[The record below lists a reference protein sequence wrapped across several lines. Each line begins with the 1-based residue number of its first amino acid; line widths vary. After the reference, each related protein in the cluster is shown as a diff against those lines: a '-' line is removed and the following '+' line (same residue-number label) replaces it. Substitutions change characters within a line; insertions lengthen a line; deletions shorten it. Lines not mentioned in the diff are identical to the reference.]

1 MSRQTL
7 QQANDEILHR
17 IAFLRKELH
26 RHNHRY
32 YVLDDPEIS
41 DAEYDRLM
49 RELTELETAHPEL
62 ASPDSPTVR
71 VGAAPLSEFDTVQHS
86 VPMLSLD
93 NAFSEGE
100 LADFDKRVR
109 KNLETDAQILYTAE
123 PKLDGLAVELVY
135 ENGRLVTASTRG
147 DGVTGE
153 LITENVRTIRSVPLV
168 LHAENQAVVPS
179 LLEVRGE
186 VFMGHEG
193 FRRLNEQRLQNEE
206 PVFANPRNAAAGS
219 LRQLDSRITARRP
232 LEIFLYGLGNYTD
245 LKLTSHWE
253 MLQMLKSLGFRINP
267 LIRACIRLSE
277 VVAFYHELSAMRH
290 NLPYDIDGMVVK
302 VDRLDLQAELG
313 AKSRSPRWAI
323 AWKFAAVQ
331 ESTRIVGIDVQV
343 GRTGALTPVARL
355 EPVSV
360 GGVTVSNATLHNEDE
375 IRRKDIRIGDTVLIQ
390 RAGDVIPEVVKV
402 MESKRTGEEKN
413 FAMPLQCPVCHAQVE
428 RMEGEAVS
436 RCINMSCPAQIKGR
450 IRHFAAKGAFDMDGL
465 GIKLVEQLVDR
476 GLVASYADIF
486 HLDEPGLTAMDRMG
500 SKSAKNL
507 LAAIEKSKKI
517 SLARFVYALGIRHAG
532 ENIAGILA
540 DRFQTLE
547 KIMSVSAEELESVEG
562 IGKEIAQSIRHFFD
576 QPENREIIQRMLDSG
591 VEIQTKSGEPVQKK
605 EGIAGKTFVLTGTLE
620 SMSRDQAK
628 KMIEAAG
635 GKVAGSVSKK
645 TDYVLAGENAGS
657 KLDKARE
664 LGIAI
669 LDEQAFMKMMGK

>member
-1 MSRQTL
+1 MSRLTTT
-7 QQANDEILHR
+7 AKDETLHR

-71 VGAAPLSEFDTVQHS
+71 VGATPLSEFDTVQHS

-109 KNLETDAQILYTAE
+109 KNLESDAQILYTAE

-135 ENGRLVTASTRG
+135 EKGRLVTASTRG
-147 DGVTGE
+147 DGVSGE

-168 LHAENQAVVPS
+168 LHAENQAIVPS

-193 FRRLNEQRLQNEE
+193 FRKLNEQRLKNEE
-206 PVFANPRNAAAGS
+206 APFANPRNAAAGS
-219 LRQLDSRITARRP
+219 LRQLDSRITAKRP

-245 LKLTSHWE
+245 LKINSHWE
-253 MLQMLKSLGFRINP
+253 MLKMLKNLGFRINP
-267 LIRACIRLSE
+267 LIRACIPLSE
-277 VVAFYHELSAMRH
+277 VVAFYNELSAMRH
-290 NLPYDIDGMVVK
+290 TLAYDIDGMVVK

-390 RAGDVIPEVVKV
+390 RAGDVIPEVVKII
-402 MESKRTGEEKN
+402 ESKRTGEEKA
-413 FAMPLQCPVCHAQVE
+413 FEMPSQCPVCHAQVE
-428 RMEGEAVS
+428 RSEGEAVS

-450 IRHFAAKGAFDMDGL
+450 IRHFAAKGAFDIDGL
-465 GIKLVEQLVDR
+465 GIKLVDQLVDR

-486 HLDEPGLTAMDRMG
+486 HLDEPGLTAMERMG

-517 SLARFVYALGIRHAG
+517 SLARFVYALGIRHVG
-532 ENIAGILA
+532 ENIAGIIA

-562 IGKEIAQSIRHFFD
+562 IGNEIAQSIRHFFD
-576 QPENREIIQRMLDSG
+576 QPENREIIQRMIDRG
-591 VEIQTKSGEPVQKK
+591 VQIQVKSGEPVQKK
-605 EGIAGKTFVLTGTLE
+605 EGITGKTFVLTGTLE
-620 SMSRDQAK
+620 TMPRNEAK

-635 GKVAGSVSKK
+635 GRVAGSVSSK
-645 TDYVLAGENAGS
+645 TDYVVAGEKAGS

-664 LGIAI
+664 LGIEI
-669 LDEQAFMKMMGK
+669 LDEKMFMKMIGQ